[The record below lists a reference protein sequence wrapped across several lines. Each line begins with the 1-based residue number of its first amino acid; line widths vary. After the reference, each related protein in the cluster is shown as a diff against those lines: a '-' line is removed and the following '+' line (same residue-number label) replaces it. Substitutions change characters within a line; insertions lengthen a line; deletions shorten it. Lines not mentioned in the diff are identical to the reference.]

1 VRFLIIH
8 PGFLGDALFLGPGIR
23 ALKSRWPDSWIGV
36 CLTPRG
42 AAVGRLLPGCDEVL
56 VYDKRSADRGLR
68 GLLRVGQKLRAFRP
82 DVALISHRS
91 LRSGVLGWFSKAR
104 RRVGYAPLCTER
116 LSFPADRP
124 FPYRLLNCAAQV
136 GANVQ
141 DTALALEAPQTEAY
155 LETAL
160 ADAKAPIVGMVPGAE
175 QATKRWG
182 SSGFSEL
189 AGRLSKRGASIV
201 LLGGPAERDLAEDVR
216 VKAQLPPGRN
226 LAGNSIPESIAVLS
240 RCDVVVGGDTG
251 LVHCARALGIPVVM
265 IFVPTPP
272 ARHLFSERERPVHL
286 ALECQPCHRSGQ
298 AQCPLG
304 HHRCMVE
311 LPVAEVE
318 QALRRLCPKLEIS
331 PEVV

>member
-23 ALKSRWPDSWIGV
+23 ALKSHWPESWIGV

-42 AAVGRLLPGCDEVL
+42 AAVGRLLPGCNEVL
-56 VYDKRSADRGLR
+56 VYDKRGADRGLR
-68 GLLRVGQKLRAFRP
+68 GLLRIGRKLRAFRP

-91 LRSGVLGWFSKAR
+91 LRSGVLGWLSQAS

-136 GANVQ
+136 GANLQ
-141 DTALALEAPQTEAY
+141 DSALGLDAPENEEY

-160 ADAKAPIVGMVPGAE
+160 AGAPAPIVGMVPGAE
-175 QATKRWG
+175 QPTKRWG
-182 SSGFSEL
+182 SSGFGEL
-189 AGRLSKRGASIV
+189 AVRLSKRGASIV

-265 IFVPTPP
+265 IFGPTPP
-272 ARHLFSERERPVHL
+272 GRHLFSERERPVHL
-286 ALECQPCHRSGQ
+286 ALDCQPCHRSGQ
-298 AQCPLG
+298 ARCPLG
-304 HHRCMVE
+304 HHRCMVD
-311 LPVAEVE
+311 LSVAEVE
-318 QALRRLCPKLEIS
+318 QALGQLWPQLEIRR
-331 PEVV
+331 EEA